1 MHVGYI
7 LLFIYIYTFN
17 LCTNKNIYK
26 QFSVCGCN
34 LLQCVCANSLNA
46 NAVPSSIYNLMDYP
60 YCVSSPRLAVHLIL
74 CAREDAF
81 ATLWACVCSSWVAIN
96 QFTSKRCK
104 PITRREHGP
113 RLHQARKFNGEPV
126 PFSYFIQYIYRSYG
140 FVYMFFV
147 YVFCLFVATLIYI
160 YMSIYIDR
168 DLTGILIYRHP
179 SSLGVFSS

>member
-1 MHVGYI
+1 M
-7 LLFIYIYTFN
+7 
-17 LCTNKNIYK
+17 
-26 QFSVCGCN
+26 
-34 LLQCVCANSLNA
+34 QCVCANSLNA

-104 PITRREHGP
+104 LLPEGNM
-113 RLHQARKFNGEPV
+113 ARDYIRHANSMVSRFLSLISFNI
-126 PFSYFIQYIYRSYG
+126 FIDHMVLYIC
-140 FVYMFFV
+140 FLYMFFV
-147 YVFCLFVATLIYI
+147 CLWQPSYI